1 MIEVTRMIV
10 DDNKEKMEKVEIVAE
25 ACRPTAHED
34 RCELSVKIVECMV
47 EQAKAHGYD
56 PEAE

>member
-10 DDNKEKMEKVEIVAE
+10 DDNKDKMEIVEQIAE

-34 RCELSVKIVECMV
+34 RCELSVKIMECMV
-47 EQAKAHGYD
+47 EQAKARGYD
-56 PEAE
+56 PKAQ